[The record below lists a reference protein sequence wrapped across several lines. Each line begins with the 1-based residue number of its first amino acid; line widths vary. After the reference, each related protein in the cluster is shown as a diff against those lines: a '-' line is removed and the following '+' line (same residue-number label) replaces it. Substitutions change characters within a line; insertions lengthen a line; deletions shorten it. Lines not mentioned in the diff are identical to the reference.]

1 MRGARV
7 SSIPPPPSDGRRP
20 FQGTDRFEIIRRL
33 GEGGYGAV
41 FEAHDNA
48 RDQRV
53 AIKVLTRV
61 GADHVMRF
69 KQEFRALADL
79 EHPNLVQLGELFE
92 DNGRWFF
99 TMELVKGVDLIEY
112 VRGAARSSDPVSDND
127 TQVSGVRHDP
137 KTLPF
142 HASRLRRTLVQLV
155 EGVIALHRAGKVHRD
170 IKPSNVLVN
179 EEGRV
184 VLLDFG
190 LVTSV
195 ETRQTTEA
203 LAVGTAAYMA
213 PEQATGVPVGPA
225 ADWYGVGVVLYEALT
240 GRLPFTGTAF
250 EMLLSKQS
258 SEPTPPRLLFAD
270 VPFDLSALCVGLL
283 KPDPQLRLSGDEVQR
298 MALGTFAESEVLKVR
313 HATTALT
320 RGVPFI
326 GREPE
331 QLRMRRIFDEVERS
345 GALGVVY
352 VHGESGV
359 GKTALAGEFT
369 EGIEAAHEDAV
380 VLRGRCY
387 ERETVPYKAFDGV
400 VDSLTRFLRSLTDAQ
415 CATFLPRRAQA
426 LPLVFP
432 VLGRIKAITM
442 QAGPRFTDTD
452 RATLRT
458 NALSALRELFER
470 IAEKRPLI
478 LVIDD
483 LQWADSESLALLL
496 ELSRPPETPRLM
508 LILTARDPSEC
519 PLDVRNTIERL
530 LDQVQASDAVRLE
543 GLPMRDAERL
553 ARVLLD
559 AGESL
564 NPVDPAQIAREAYGH
579 PLFIDALVRYSQQV
593 ALTDG
598 ARPELDD
605 ALRFRIG
612 QLEPEARRAL
622 EVIALAAAP
631 LPQKIVADAAGWP
644 TVRASSVIAK
654 LRVLKLVR
662 TSRSRQIDT
671 VETFHDRIRQATVSR
686 LSDVERKKQHRQLA
700 EAIEASDLID
710 VEAAAF
716 HWRQAG
722 VIEKASLFALRAAD
736 RAMDNLAFDK
746 AARLYREVAELDP
759 SRRAEVKVKLAD
771 ALSNA
776 GRGQEAAAAYLAA
789 LDTAPAEQRN
799 ELRRRA
805 AQQLLGSGNIDAGL
819 AVAGELLSAIDVKL
833 PRTERGKLVSLLY
846 HRARLVLRGL
856 GYKER
861 DSTEVPE
868 EALSSV
874 DTLWAVAALG
884 MVDHITGADLQTLH
898 LLWAL
903 DTGEPYRIAR
913 AMAMEGWLLSSA
925 SPSSS
930 DGRQATIDYA
940 MALSEK
946 CQHPHALG
954 LTHLATGVEA
964 YNRGAFLNGRDSCDI
979 AESILRERCTGVTW
993 EITNARLFGALAATF
1008 VGDFNDLKRRMLGPL
1023 REAKERGDLY
1033 AYANY
1038 TTAIGY
1044 LLAIADGDVELAARE
1059 VEDAMS
1065 QWSQAGFHVQHF
1077 MAMLARIQIQ
1087 LCMGNPK
1094 EAARQADEHWSSL
1107 ERSQLLRAQSVALY
1121 TSWFRSRAYAAYAL
1135 REPSKRKALLKV
1147 VLKDALTVEKQKLV
1161 IAGPISSLIRTYASY
1176 VRGERD
1182 ATLAGLEQSLA
1193 VAKERQM
1200 GAWGVAVELAIA
1212 DLLDDGA
1219 RRESVLLKARALG
1232 IRVPRLLLKLYW
1244 PFDGSDPAD
1253 AFPSSV

>member
-1 MRGARV
+1 MRRARV
-7 SSIPPPPSDGRRP
+7 SSIPPASGDGRRS
-20 FQGTDRFEIIRRL
+20 FEGTDRFELIRRL

-41 FEAHDNA
+41 FEAHDHV

-61 GADHVMRF
+61 GADHVLRF

-99 TMELVKGVDLIEY
+99 TMELVKGIDLIEY
-112 VRGAARSSDPVSDND
+112 VRGSMRALGAADND
-127 TQVSGVRHDP
+127 TGHVADARTSDIRA
-137 KTLPF
+137 LPF
-142 HASRLRRTLVQLV
+142 HSVRLRRSLIQLV
-155 EGVIALHRAGKVHRD
+155 DGVIALHRAGKVHRD
-170 IKPSNVLVN
+170 IKPSNILVTD
-179 EEGRV
+179 EGRV

-213 PEQATGVPVGPA
+213 PEQATGVAVGPA

-240 GRLPFTGTAF
+240 GRLPFAGTAF

-258 SEPTPPRLLFAD
+258 SEPPPPRILIPDAP
-270 VPFDLSALCVGLL
+270 VDLSALCVGLL
-283 KPDPQLRLSGDEVQR
+283 KPDPQLRLSGDEVR
-298 MALGTFAESEVLKVR
+298 RIALGTAPESEFVR
-313 HATTALT
+313 VKHATTALT

-326 GREPE
+326 GREAE
-331 QLRMRRIFDEVERS
+331 QLRLRRVFDEVGRS
-345 GALGVVY
+345 GQIGIVY

-359 GKTALAGEFT
+359 GKTALAAEFT
-369 EGIEAAHEDAV
+369 ESVEADHEDAV

-442 QAGPRFTDTD
+442 QAGPRFTDID
-452 RATLRT
+452 RATLRSS
-458 NALSALRELFER
+458 ALSALRELFER

-519 PLDVRNTIERL
+519 PLEVRQVIERL
-530 LDQVQASDAVRLE
+530 LAQVGARDAVRLE
-543 GLPMRDAERL
+543 GLPMGDAERL
-553 ARVLLD
+553 ARVLLS
-559 AGESL
+559 AGESTTA
-564 NPVDPAQIAREAYGH
+564 VDPAQIAREAYGH
-579 PLFIDALVRYSQQV
+579 PLFMDALVRYSQQV
-593 ALTDG
+593 TLTDG

-622 EVIALAAAP
+622 ELIALAAAP

-644 TVRASSVIAK
+644 TVRAGSVVAK

-686 LSDVERKKQHRQLA
+686 LSESERKKQHRQLA

-716 HWRQAG
+716 HWREAG
-722 VIEKASLFALRAAD
+722 VIDKASMFALRAAD

-759 SRRAEVKVKLAD
+759 VRRPQVKVKLAD

-789 LDTAPAEQRN
+789 LDTAAPEQRN

-805 AQQLLGSGNIDAGL
+805 AQQLLGSGNVDAGL
-819 AVAGELLSAIDVKL
+819 AVARELLAAIDVKL
-833 PRTERGKLVSLLY
+833 PRTERGKLFALLY
-846 HRARLVLRGL
+846 HRARLAMRGTN
-856 GYKER
+856 YKER

-868 EALSSV
+868 EELSRV
-874 DTLWAVAALG
+874 DTLWAVAAIG
-884 MVDHITGADLQTLH
+884 MVDHVCGADLQTLH

-913 AMAMEGWLLSSA
+913 ALAMEAWLLASA
-925 SPSSS
+925 PSTK
-930 DGRQATIDYA
+930 DDRERTTDHA
-940 MALSEK
+940 MALAEK

-954 LTHLATGVEA
+954 LTHLATGVDA
-964 YNRGAFLNGRDSCDI
+964 YNRGDFLSSRDSCDA
-979 AESILRERCTGVTW
+979 AEAILRERCTGVTW
-993 EITNARLFGALAATF
+993 EITNARLFGALGA
-1008 VGDFNDLKRRMLGPL
+1008 VYCGDFNDLRRRMLGPL
-1023 REAKERGDLY
+1023 RESKERGDLY

-1038 TTAIGY
+1038 TAAIGY
-1044 LLAIADGDVELAARE
+1044 LLAIADGDAELAARE

-1065 QWSQAGFHVQHF
+1065 RWSQQGFHVQHF
-1077 MAMLARIQIQ
+1077 LALLARIQIQ
-1087 LCMGNPK
+1087 MCMGNAK
-1094 EAARQADEHWSSL
+1094 EAARHADERWPAL
-1107 ERSQLLRAQSVALY
+1107 ERSQLLRAQSVNLY
-1121 TSWFRSRAYAAYAL
+1121 TRWFRGRAYAVYAL
-1135 REPSKRKALLKV
+1135 REPARRKELLKGI
-1147 VLKDALTVEKQKLV
+1147 LSDASAIQKMP
-1161 IAGPISSLIRTYASY
+1161 GSLANAVAALMRTYVCY
-1176 VRGERD
+1176 VRGDRVG
-1182 ATLAGLEQSLA
+1182 TVAGLEQSLA
-1193 VAKERQM
+1193 FTNERSLLAWS
-1200 GAWGVAVELAIA
+1200 GASELALA
-1212 DLLDDGA
+1212 DLANDAA
-1219 RRESVLLKARALG
+1219 RRDRALRQARELG
-1232 IRVPRLLLKLYW
+1232 IRVPRMLLKLYW
-1244 PFDGSDPAD
+1244 PFDGADPAD